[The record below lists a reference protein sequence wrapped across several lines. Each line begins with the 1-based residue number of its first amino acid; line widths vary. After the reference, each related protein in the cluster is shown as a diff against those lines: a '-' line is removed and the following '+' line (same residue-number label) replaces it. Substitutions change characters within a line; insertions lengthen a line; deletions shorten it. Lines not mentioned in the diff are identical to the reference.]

1 MRHSPMKSLTDLEGK
16 TEFPSLSEPVME
28 PCLRK
33 AAEEVLACKA
43 GRHHEVVWGSFES
56 PRKAW
61 VREQWHWDSTGE
73 GFL

>member
-1 MRHSPMKSLTDLEGK
+1 MSHSPIKSLTDLGGR
-16 TEFPSLSEPVME
+16 LME

-56 PRKAW
+56 SRKAW
-61 VREQWHWDSTGE
+61 IREQWHWASTGE